1 MLIEKNIELRSEE
14 VQEILTRV
22 PNKFIRYGSGVI
34 FILLCLI
41 LLLSFLIKYPDVIS
55 SNILITTQLP
65 PEKLIARS
73 SGKFQEIL
81 IADKQ
86 QVKEN
91 EVIAIIENTANYQ
104 DVFLLKK
111 VTDSILIPYN
121 SFPFE
126 WFQQARFGDI
136 ENSYAQFYK
145 DYLIWDAQNKLQP
158 YRVEYIAQSN
168 EKREL
173 ESRLQNTLAQKKI
186 NETELELQKKDFHRY
201 EELYKKGVVFA
212 QEFEKQ
218 RLMLLQTEKNY
229 QSVLSAISNM
239 QSSKNDLNKNNQATK
254 INENKE
260 IAILQRNVQQSF
272 LALKKNIADW
282 EMMYVFKS
290 SISGTLNYMQYW
302 SKQQFIT
309 SGEPIFSIIPNNSKD
324 MVGKIKAEAFNT
336 GKIKKFQK
344 VQIRLNNYP
353 DREFGILT
361 GVVQNISLIP
371 DNEGNILI
379 DINFPN
385 GLTTS
390 YQKNI
395 PFQQEMTG
403 TANIITDDLR
413 LIERILFQFRDI
425 FKRN

>member
-1 MLIEKNIELRSEE
+1 
-14 VQEILTRV
+14 
-22 PNKFIRYGSGVI
+22 
-34 FILLCLI
+34 
-41 LLLSFLIKYPDVIS
+41 
-55 SNILITTQLP
+55 
-65 PEKLIARS
+65 
-73 SGKFQEIL
+73 
-81 IADKQ
+81 
-86 QVKEN
+86 
-91 EVIAIIENTANYQ
+91 
-104 DVFLLKK
+104 
-111 VTDSILIPYN
+111 
-121 SFPFE
+121 
-126 WFQQARFGDI
+126 
-136 ENSYAQFYK
+136 
-145 DYLIWDAQNKLQP
+145 
-158 YRVEYIAQSN
+158 
-168 EKREL
+168 
-173 ESRLQNTLAQKKI
+173 
-186 NETELELQKKDFHRY
+186 
-201 EELYKKGVVFA
+201 
-212 QEFEKQ
+212 
-218 RLMLLQTEKNY
+218 
-229 QSVLSAISNM
+229 
-239 QSSKNDLNKNNQATK
+239 
-254 INENKE
+254 
-260 IAILQRNVQQSF
+260 
-272 LALKKNIADW
+272 
-282 EMMYVFKS
+282 MYVFKS
-290 SISGTLNYMQYW
+290 SISGTLNYMQYS

-344 VQIRLNNYP
+344 VQIRLDNYP